1 MYENCSTIVR
11 GRSKSSEDERLFGTE
26 GRGIVN
32 CPGSPSLSR
41 LPFSFPAPLLFPGSP
56 SLSRLPFVPD
66 ASLLPELSPAT
77 LALLAFAAGGVGM
90 SKSGLAGLGMVHIV
104 IFAAVFGTRAS
115 TGILLPLL
123 VLGDILAVIF
133 VGKGVQWRMVAR
145 LLPPSIA
152 GIFLGWLLLD
162 RLDERAL
169 KPVVGGIILGL
180 TALQVARL
188 WRPAWFGHFPHAT
201 WVAWLL
207 GGFAGV
213 TTMLANA
220 AGPVVALYLVAVA
233 LPKDVLIATAAWLF
247 LVLNIL
253 KMPFSWQLGLI
264 TPDTL
269 RLNLLL
275 APMVLVGL
283 LAGKWIVK
291 RIPQRLFD
299 AFILLFTATA
309 GLRLMGLW

>member
-1 MYENCSTIVR
+1 
-11 GRSKSSEDERLFGTE
+11 
-26 GRGIVN
+26 
-32 CPGSPSLSR
+32 
-41 LPFSFPAPLLFPGSP
+41 
-56 SLSRLPFVPD
+56 VPD

-104 IFAAVFGTRAS
+104 IFAAVFGARAS

-145 LLPPSIA
+145 LLPPSIT
-152 GIFLGWLLLD
+152 GIFLGWLLID

-201 WVAWLL
+201 WFAWLL

-220 AGPVVALYLVAVA
+220 AGPVVALYLLAVA
-233 LPKDVLIATAAWLF
+233 LPKNVLIATAAWLF

-253 KMPFSWQLGLI
+253 KLPFSWQLGLI

-299 AFILLFTATA
+299 TFILLFTATA

>member
-1 MYENCSTIVR
+1 MP
-11 GRSKSSEDERLFGTE
+11 D
-26 GRGIVN
+26 
-32 CPGSPSLSR
+32 PSP
-41 LPFSFPAPLLFPGSP
+41 LP
-56 SLSRLPFVPD
+56 D
-66 ASLLPELSPAT
+66 LSPTA
-77 LALLAFAAGGVGM
+77 LALLALAAGGVGM

-104 IFAAVFGTRAS
+104 IFASVFGAKAS

-123 VLGDILAVIF
+123 VLGDILAVTF
-133 VGKGVQWRMVAR
+133 VGKGARWRTVAR

-162 RLDERAL
+162 RLEETAL
-169 KPVVGGIILGL
+169 KPVVGGLILGL
-180 TALQVARL
+180 TILQAARI
-188 WRPAWFGHFPHAT
+188 WRPGWFGHFPHSD
-201 WVAWLL
+201 WFAWLL

-220 AGPVVALYLVAVA
+220 AGPVVALYLLAVA

-247 LVLNIL
+247 LVLNVL
-253 KMPFSWQLGLI
+253 KLPFSWQLGLI

-269 RLNLLL
+269 RLNALL

-283 LAGKWIVK
+283 LAGKWVVQ

-299 AFILLFTATA
+299 SLILLFTATA
-309 GLRLMGLW
+309 GVRLMGFF